1 LEFLG
6 SNFSAG
12 ELPQTEKCVRGFDNV
27 GFIMGTSSS
36 LFNQGFLIIN
46 GSSNQNIL
54 TGAITAILAEIGE
67 SNNDISLYGPNPFY
81 HYHNE
86 TNENAQSST
95 LFLVDG
101 GEDLQNI
108 PFHPLIQ
115 PARSVDVI
123 FAIDSSADT
132 ETLWPNGTSLVATYR
147 RSLDSS
153 GIANGTAFPS
163 IPDQNTFVNLGLN
176 ARPTF
181 FGCDASNISG
191 PAPLI
196 VYIPNFPY
204 SYLSNVST
212 FDLQYNTTERD
223 AIIENGYNVA
233 TMSNG
238 TIETDWSACVGC
250 AILSRSFE
258 RTGTNIPS
266 ACQECFNK
274 YCWNGTT
281 NSTMP
286 TLYSPELAQVSEQ
299 ANENKA
305 TQPATMLTTFVSAWA
320 FGVALSIIL

>member
-1 LEFLG
+1 
-6 SNFSAG
+6 
-12 ELPQTEKCVRGFDNV
+12 
-27 GFIMGTSSS
+27 MGTSSS

-191 PAPLI
+191 PCPRVVGLLMCTSSGSR
-196 VYIPNFPY
+196 NC
-204 SYLSNVST
+204 SRTVST
-212 FDLQYNTTERD
+212 HK
-223 AIIENGYNVA
+223 I
-233 TMSNG
+233 
-238 TIETDWSACVGC
+238 
-250 AILSRSFE
+250 
-258 RTGTNIPS
+258 
-266 ACQECFNK
+266 
-274 YCWNGTT
+274 
-281 NSTMP
+281 
-286 TLYSPELAQVSEQ
+286 
-299 ANENKA
+299 
-305 TQPATMLTTFVSAWA
+305 
-320 FGVALSIIL
+320 